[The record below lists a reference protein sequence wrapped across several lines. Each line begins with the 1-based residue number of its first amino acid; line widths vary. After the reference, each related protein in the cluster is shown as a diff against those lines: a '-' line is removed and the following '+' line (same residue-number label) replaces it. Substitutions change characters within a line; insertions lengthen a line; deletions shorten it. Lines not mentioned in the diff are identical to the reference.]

1 MTPEQLYKAGAVAG
15 ILGGAGI
22 VLVDLAQI
30 AEIVRDATVGRLEIP
45 ITLFILLALPAL
57 YVRQASR
64 AGVLGLVGFVLA
76 FAGVALG
83 MGYFYMMAFVRP
95 VLGELWP
102 PAAEAVNSAAA
113 MMRPFEGL
121 TFILGWLVF
130 GATTLRARVL
140 PRAAASLVIVGIVL
154 VVTRELLP
162 VRGPLGGLLMG
173 LGITWLSVALFRIAP
188 DGNSAG
194 SSPADR
200 EPTMSRSAGTR

>member
-1 MTPEQLYKAGAVAG
+1 MKPDQLYRAGAVAG

-30 AEIVRDATVGRLEIP
+30 AGIVRDAKVGLLEIP
-45 ITLFILLALPAL
+45 ITVFVLLALPAL

-95 VLGELWP
+95 VLGQMW
-102 PAAEAVNSAAA
+102 PAAAQAVSSAAA
-113 MMRPFEGL
+113 VVRPFEGL

-130 GATTLRARVL
+130 GAATLRARVL
-140 PRAAASLVIVGIVL
+140 PRAAASLIIVGIVL

-173 LGITWLSVALFRIAP
+173 LGITWLSVGLFRRAAP
-188 DGNSAG
+188 A
-194 SSPADR
+194 ADR
-200 EPTMSRSAGTR
+200 G

>member
-1 MTPEQLYKAGAVAG
+1 MKPEQLYKASAVAG

-30 AEIVRDATVGRLEIP
+30 AGVVRDATVGRLEIP
-45 ITLFILLALPAL
+45 ITLVILLALPAL
-57 YVRQASR
+57 YVRQAPR
-64 AGVLGLVGFVLA
+64 AGVLGLVGFVLT

-102 PAAEAVNSAAA
+102 PAAQAVSSAAA
-113 MMRPFEGL
+113 VMRPFEGL

-130 GATTLRARVL
+130 GAATLRARVL
-140 PRAAASLVIVGIVL
+140 PRAAASLIIVGIVL

-173 LGITWLSVALFRIAP
+173 LGITWLSVALFRRAAAAP
-188 DGNSAG
+188 AG
-194 SSPADR
+194 DR
-200 EPTMSRSAGTR
+200 G